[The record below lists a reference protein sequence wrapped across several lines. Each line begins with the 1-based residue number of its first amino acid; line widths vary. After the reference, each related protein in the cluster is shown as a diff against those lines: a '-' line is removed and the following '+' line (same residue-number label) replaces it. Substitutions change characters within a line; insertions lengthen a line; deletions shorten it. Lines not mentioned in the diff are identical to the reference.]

1 MAWPS
6 RQHKTPGMPLDRL
19 LDTGIAI
26 ADALGAAHERGIVHR
41 DLTPRNVMVTK
52 DGRVKVLD
60 FGLARLRDADSP
72 SADQHGPVTT
82 TTPLT
87 GAHQIVGTP
96 AYMSPEQ
103 VEGKAIDQRSD
114 LFSLGTMLYE
124 MASGERPFK
133 GDSAISILSSIV
145 RDAPRPLTEVVPVQ
159 PRGLWRIVRRALAKD
174 VEARYQSAKDLR
186 NDLRELKHDIESGE
200 LGSATLPA
208 VVARTRLPVVALL
221 VAGIAG
227 LIAGWL
233 LLGRGWREAPVAAEV
248 PRQVIRFQITN
259 PDASDAEARDRT
271 PERGDYPRRLTDCL
285 RDAERRFVGPG
296 RAPVPAVAR
305 RGHAA
310 GVRAGPRVHARFL
323 A

>member
-1 MAWPS
+1 MEVVDGVALDAS
-6 RQHKTPGMPLDRL
+6 MKTPGMPLDRL

-200 LGSATLPA
+200 LGSAVLPA
-208 VVARTRLPVVALL
+208 VVASAAPAR
-221 VAGIAG
+221 
-227 LIAGWL
+227 
-233 LLGRGWREAPVAAEV
+233 GR
-248 PRQVIRFQITN
+248 F
-259 PDASDAEARDRT
+259 
-271 PERGDYPRRLTDCL
+271 
-285 RDAERRFVGPG
+285 
-296 RAPVPAVAR
+296 AR
-305 RGHAA
+305 RRHRGADCGMAA
-310 GVRAGPRVHARFL
+310 PRPRL